1 MVLIY
6 LGGAAG
12 VLAFLLAFCLAR
24 SLRRVALL
32 LVLGL
37 CLLGLWLAVVYVA
50 SPSSERPTGC
60 SDCGIHF
67 GRWIDATAIFVA
79 VIANGLA
86 WIIGVLAGSTIRA
99 LTKRTAR
106 AS

>member
-1 MVLIY
+1 MRV
-6 LGGAAG
+6 
-12 VLAFLLAFCLAR
+12 R
-24 SLRRVALL
+24 QRRAE
-32 LVLGL
+32 
-37 CLLGLWLAVVYVA
+37 AT
-50 SPSSERPTGC
+50 PSGC
-60 SDCGIHF
+60 SDCGVHF

-86 WIIGVLAGSTIRA
+86 WTIGVLAGSSIRA